1 MFGFQW
7 TEKYDSMCEEYE
19 QRLELIEKERNY
31 FKTLNDEKDREI
43 SKLNHSLR

>member
-1 MFGFQW
+1 MEMFNYQW

-31 FKTLNDEKDREI
+31 FKSLNDEKDR
-43 SKLNHSLR
+43 

>member
-1 MFGFQW
+1 MLNYQW

-31 FKTLNDEKDREI
+31 FKSLNDEKDR
-43 SKLNHSLR
+43 